1 MTLESHGGH
10 GYSRGDAGVDAR
22 ELTRMFACNQASR
35 IDCQFV
41 EDIIYGVFTARS
53 TGLRHLVDVARRIAA
68 GTRVA
73 APNPASGLL
82 MLRVH
87 AVFVRADVVSEHTSS
102 VAAKSVADGVPKRPG
117 AARKCEMLSQ
127 L

>member
-1 MTLESHGGH
+1 
-10 GYSRGDAGVDAR
+10 
-22 ELTRMFACNQASR
+22 
-35 IDCQFV
+35 
-41 EDIIYGVFTARS
+41 
-53 TGLRHLVDVARRIAA
+53 
-68 GTRVA
+68 
-73 APNPASGLL
+73 
-82 MLRVH
+82 MLRVR

>member
-41 EDIIYGVFTARS
+41 EDIIYGVFAARS
-53 TGLRHLVDVARRIAA
+53 TGLRHLVDRRTSNSGWERQIQPLGSLCCAFMPFSCAR
-68 GTRVA
+68 T
-73 APNPASGLL
+73 L
-82 MLRVH
+82 
-87 AVFVRADVVSEHTSS
+87 
-102 VAAKSVADGVPKRPG
+102 
-117 AARKCEMLSQ
+117 
-127 L
+127 

>member
-41 EDIIYGVFTARS
+41 EDIVYGVIAARS
-53 TGLRHLVDVARRIAA
+53 TGLRHLVDRRTSNS
-68 GTRVA
+68 GWQRQ
-73 APNPASGLL
+73 NPASGLL

>member
-41 EDIIYGVFTARS
+41 EDIIYGVFAARS
-53 TGLRHLVDVARRIAA
+53 TGLRHLVDRRTSNSAK
-68 GTRVA
+68 
-73 APNPASGLL
+73 SGIWAL

-102 VAAKSVADGVPKRPG
+102 VAAKSVADVDPKRPG